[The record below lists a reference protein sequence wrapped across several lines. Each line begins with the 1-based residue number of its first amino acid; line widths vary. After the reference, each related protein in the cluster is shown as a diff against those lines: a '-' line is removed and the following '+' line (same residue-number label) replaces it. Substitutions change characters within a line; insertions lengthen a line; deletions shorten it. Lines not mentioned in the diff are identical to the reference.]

1 MQQIEKRVDV
11 IKAFFYTHDKIVYRE
26 VALYKVATPS
36 LLEGDIESVLNRHH
50 ARIVEMNKC
59 FTVLQ
64 KTGTTEE
71 TAHLYDELK
80 PYGILQFIRSGRI
93 AISRAEQEP
102 VVKFLRKRERVKKQL
117 N

>member
-1 MQQIEKRVDV
+1 MKTDNNIE
-11 IKAFFYTHDKIVYRE
+11 RE
-26 VALYKVATPS
+26 HMLVKVRNTTESRAELKSAADLY
-36 LLEGDIESVLNRHH
+36 H
-50 ARIVEMNKC
+50 ASIVEMNKC